1 MIFFNILNQ
10 IETFFF
16 CLSRVRTQMICS
28 STFDS
33 LDESLPGLVFD
44 DDTPEQ
50 QQQQQTDDYQS
61 SLFSEI
67 NTLVDKKKE
76 LLHLLYQIFLLRK
89 LCRMK

>member
-1 MIFFNILNQ
+1 
-10 IETFFF
+10 
-16 CLSRVRTQMICS
+16 MICS

-50 QQQQQTDDYQS
+50 QQQQQQIDDYQS

-67 NTLVDKKKE
+67 NTLVDKKKNFS
-76 LLHLLYQIFLLRK
+76 ICSIKSFFLGNYVE
-89 LCRMK
+89 

>member
-1 MIFFNILNQ
+1 MIFFNVLNQ

-50 QQQQQTDDYQS
+50 QQTDDYQS